1 MQEMRVLM
9 LEDDP
14 NDLELI
20 QRELGRLRPAPTI
33 LHVTTETAF
42 VAALTDF
49 APHVILCD
57 HNIPVF
63 NGRMALEKT
72 RQLRPD
78 TPFILVTGSLNEET
92 AVSYLKAGATDYI
105 LKDRLV
111 RLGPAVLEALERAQ
125 EREALHRHERLLHQ
139 IIDANPSLIFVK
151 NWDGRFV
158 LVNQATAEA
167 YGTTVEG
174 LLGKTD
180 ADFNANAE
188 EVAHFLRDDRELM
201 SSGQPK
207 FIAEEPVTNPHT
219 KQTRWFQTIKIPL
232 RMPGEETPTLL
243 GVATEITE
251 RKQLEEQLLQSQ
263 KMEAVG
269 QLAGG
274 VAHDFNNI
282 LTAIVG
288 YTDLLTA
295 EFAANSRQLED
306 LEEIRKAAGRAAAL
320 TRQLLSFSRKQ
331 VLEPR
336 IVDVNGVVMNL
347 DKMLRSLLSENIALK
362 IQLAD
367 DLDAARVDP
376 NQLEQVIMNL
386 AINARDAMPNG
397 GTLTIETA
405 NATLDENY
413 AAKHVSVIPGD
424 YVMLA
429 VTDTGCGMSEATQ
442 ARIFEPFFTTKPAGR
457 GTGLGLSTV
466 YGIAKQSGGNIWLY
480 SEPAKGTTFKI
491 YVPALDA
498 LPEDIGKTAPVEAAR
513 QGSGTVLLVE
523 DDEQLRRLTHRALAT
538 QGYVVLEADGGRSAL
553 DIAGR
558 HQGPIDLLL
567 TDLVMPDTNGRK
579 LADTLRA
586 ARPGLRV
593 LFMSG
598 YPDSAIVNH
607 GMLEAGVAYL
617 AKPFTTEA
625 VTRKVSEVL
634 KAGPA

>member
-20 QRELGRLRPAPTI
+20 RRELGRLTPAPTI
-33 LHVTTETAF
+33 LHVTSETAF
-42 VAALTDF
+42 VAALNDF

-57 HNIPVF
+57 HNIPTF
-63 NGRMALEKT
+63 DGRMALEKT
-72 RQLRPD
+72 RHLQPD

-125 EREALHRHERLLHQ
+125 EREALRRHERLLYQ

-158 LVNQATAEA
+158 LVNQATAET

-180 ADFNANAE
+180 ADFNANAD
-188 EVAHFLRDDRELM
+188 EVAHSLRDDREVL

-219 KQTRWFQTIKIPL
+219 SETRWFQTIKIPL
-232 RMPGEETPTLL
+232 HMPGDETPTLL
-243 GVATEITE
+243 GIATEITD
-251 RKQLEEQLLQSQ
+251 RKQQSQ

-274 VAHDFNNI
+274 IAHDFNNI

-295 EFAANSRQLED
+295 ELGANSRQLED
-306 LEEIRKAAGRAAAL
+306 LEEIRKAARRAAAL

-347 DKMLRSLLSENIALK
+347 DKMLRSLISENIALK

-386 AINARDAMPNG
+386 AINARDAMPDG

-413 AAKHVSVIPGD
+413 AATHVSVIPGD

-442 ARIFEPFFTTKPAGR
+442 TRIFEPFFTTKPAGR

-466 YGIAKQSGGNIWLY
+466 YGIVKQSAGNIWLY
-480 SEPAKGTTFKI
+480 SEPDKGTTFKI
-491 YVPALDA
+491 YLPALDA
-498 LPEDIGKTAPVEAAR
+498 LPEEIGKTAPIEAAR

-538 QGYVVLEADGGRSAL
+538 QGYVVLEADRGRLAL
-553 DIAGR
+553 DIARR
-558 HQGPIDLLL
+558 HNGPIDLLL
-567 TDLVMPDTNGRK
+567 TDLVMPDINGRK
-579 LADTLRA
+579 LADALRA

-617 AKPFTTEA
+617 AKPFTTDA
-625 VTRKVSEVL
+625 VARKVREVL
-634 KAGPA
+634 NAGAA

>member
-1 MQEMRVLM
+1 
-9 LEDDP
+9 
-14 NDLELI
+14 
-20 QRELGRLRPAPTI
+20 
-33 LHVTTETAF
+33 
-42 VAALTDF
+42 
-49 APHVILCD
+49 
-57 HNIPVF
+57 
-63 NGRMALEKT
+63 MALEKT
-72 RQLRPD
+72 RHLQPD

-125 EREALHRHERLLHQ
+125 EREALRRHERLLYQ

-158 LVNQATAEA
+158 LVNQATAET

-180 ADFNANAE
+180 ADFNANAD
-188 EVAHFLRDDRELM
+188 EVAHSLRDDREVL

-219 KQTRWFQTIKIPL
+219 SETRWFQTIKIPL
-232 RMPGEETPTLL
+232 HMPGDETPTLL
-243 GVATEITE
+243 GIATEITD

-274 VAHDFNNI
+274 IAHDFNNI

-295 EFAANSRQLED
+295 ELGANSRQLED
-306 LEEIRKAAGRAAAL
+306 LEEIRKAARRAAAL

-347 DKMLRSLLSENIALK
+347 DKMLRSLISENIALK

-386 AINARDAMPNG
+386 AINARDAMPDG

-413 AAKHVSVIPGD
+413 AATHVSVIPGD

-442 ARIFEPFFTTKPAGR
+442 TRIFEPFFTTKPAGR

-466 YGIAKQSGGNIWLY
+466 YGIVKQSAGNIWLY
-480 SEPAKGTTFKI
+480 SEPDKGTTFKI
-491 YVPALDA
+491 YLPALDA
-498 LPEDIGKTAPVEAAR
+498 LPEEIGKTAPIEAAR

-538 QGYVVLEADGGRSAL
+538 QGYVVLEADRGRLAL
-553 DIAGR
+553 DIARR
-558 HQGPIDLLL
+558 HNGPIDLLL
-567 TDLVMPDTNGRK
+567 TDLVMPDINGRK
-579 LADTLRA
+579 LADALRA

-617 AKPFTTEA
+617 AKPFTTDA
-625 VTRKVSEVL
+625 VARKVREVL
-634 KAGPA
+634 NAGAA

>member
-20 QRELGRLRPAPTI
+20 RRELGRLTPAPTI
-33 LHVTTETAF
+33 LHVTSETAF
-42 VAALTDF
+42 VAALNDF

-57 HNIPVF
+57 HNIPTF
-63 NGRMALEKT
+63 DGRMALEKT
-72 RQLRPD
+72 RHLQPD

-125 EREALHRHERLLHQ
+125 EREALRRHERLLYQ

-158 LVNQATAEA
+158 LVNQATAET

-180 ADFNANAE
+180 ADFNANAD
-188 EVAHFLRDDRELM
+188 EVAHSLRDDREVM

-219 KQTRWFQTIKIPL
+219 SETRWFQTIKIPL
-232 RMPGEETPTLL
+232 HMPGDETPTLL
-243 GVATEITE
+243 GIATEITD

-274 VAHDFNNI
+274 IAHDFNNI

-295 EFAANSRQLED
+295 ELGANSRQLED
-306 LEEIRKAAGRAAAL
+306 LEEIRKAARRAAAL

-347 DKMLRSLLSENIALK
+347 DKMLRSLISENIALK

-386 AINARDAMPNG
+386 AINARDAMPDG

-413 AAKHVSVIPGD
+413 AATHVSVIPGD

-442 ARIFEPFFTTKPAGR
+442 TRIFEPFFTTKPAGR

-466 YGIAKQSGGNIWLY
+466 YGIVKQSAGNIWLY
-480 SEPAKGTTFKI
+480 SEPDKGTTFKI
-491 YVPALDA
+491 YLPALDA
-498 LPEDIGKTAPVEAAR
+498 LPEEIGKTAPIEAAR

-538 QGYVVLEADGGRSAL
+538 QGYVVLEADRGRLAL
-553 DIAGR
+553 DIARR
-558 HQGPIDLLL
+558 HNGPIDLLL
-567 TDLVMPDTNGRK
+567 TDLVMPDINGRK
-579 LADTLRA
+579 LADALRA

-617 AKPFTTEA
+617 AKPFTTDA
-625 VTRKVSEVL
+625 VARKVREVL
-634 KAGPA
+634 NAGAA